1 LSSTCREL
9 AGCTTPNEP
18 RRLRPTTLSSPRQIL
33 GKMHNWLLDI
43 RYGIRVLAG
52 TPGFTAITTLTLA
65 LGIGANSIGF
75 LLFNTIILKKLPV
88 RNPESLVLAT
98 RVRGPSTG
106 MWFSYSMFED
116 IKDDD
121 QVFSG
126 AVAFATLGNL
136 TLSIDGIDEQLPGGG
151 QLVSTNFYHV
161 LGVDPALGR
170 VIAPDDDNAQGGSA
184 VAVISYKLWTRRF
197 NRDPSIVGERIIIN
211 GTPLMIIGVTPKDF
225 FGPML
230 GAYPDLYAPIS
241 MHSELAGPGAGSP
254 DKTAV
259 QVMARL
265 LPGVAKEAAS
275 VSLNNL
281 FDQEIPSNRLGRDER
296 VELVDGSK
304 GVALWRNQF
313 ANTLRILV
321 IIGWLLLLI
330 ACANVACLLLART
343 AERQKEIALRL
354 AIGAGPLRLIRQLL
368 TESLLLATLGGGLGL
383 AFALWGSALLLG
395 LVLQGSGAQSITAS
409 LDLHTLVYTGAVSLL
424 AVALFGLTPAL
435 LANRLDLAS
444 ILKGGPHRS
453 SRIGISRVLVTAQ
466 IAVSFVLLMDTVLL
480 LRSVE
485 NLMTVDTGFGIDK
498 VLLVRVDSRAS
509 GYRGDR
515 LVTLFKELQERIEAL
530 PEVRSASMSDMGALG
545 GFSMRVPIS
554 VPGFIAGSDEERM
567 VNENSVGP
575 RYFET
580 LGIRLLQGREFD
592 ARDNEVSSRV
602 AVISE
607 SLGRKFFGDN
617 NPIGQRIAY
626 GKNSDIEI
634 VGIVVDAKYASLR
647 EGPVPTLYF
656 PYLQAKTD
664 WKELEVR
671 TAVDPTKLASS
682 VRQEIMAVDRRL
694 PILQINTLAD
704 RVDRW
709 VVQERLA
716 LRLLS
721 LFVTLAMFLVCVA
734 IWGLESR
741 SVARRTKEMGIRIA
755 LGALPGSIVRLVLK
769 ESLVMV
775 LIGLALGVPS
785 AILNGRLLS
794 SMLFGVGSTD
804 PAAMSCAA
812 LAMISVAILAS
823 IIPAR
828 KATRVDPAVIL
839 AAE

>member
-1 LSSTCREL
+1 
-9 AGCTTPNEP
+9 
-18 RRLRPTTLSSPRQIL
+18 
-33 GKMHNWLLDI
+33 MHNWLLDI
-43 RYGIRVLAG
+43 RYGIRVLAA
-52 TPGFTAITTLTLA
+52 TPGFTAITILTLA

-75 LLFNTIILKKLPV
+75 TLFNTIILKKLPV
-88 RNPESLVLAT
+88 RNPESLVLVT

-106 MWFSYSMFED
+106 MWFSYSMFND

-136 TLSIDGIDEQLPGGG
+136 TLSIDGIDEQLPVGG

-170 VIAPDDDNAQGGSA
+170 VITADDDNSQGGGA
-184 VAVISYKLWTRRF
+184 VAVISYSLWTRRF
-197 NRDPSIVGERIIIN
+197 NRDPSIVGERITVN
-211 GTPLMIIGVTPKDF
+211 GTPLMIVGVTPKDF
-225 FGPML
+225 FGPMM
-230 GAYPDLYAPIS
+230 GAYPDLSAPIS
-241 MHSELAGPGAGSP
+241 MYSELAGPGAGNP
-254 DKTAV
+254 EKIAV
-259 QVMARL
+259 QVMGRL
-265 LPGVAKEAAS
+265 LPGVAKEAAA

-281 FDQEIPSNRLGRDER
+281 FDQEIPTNRLGHDER
-296 VELVDGSK
+296 VELVDGSR

-313 ANTLRILV
+313 AATLRIL
-321 IIGWLLLLI
+321 LI
-330 ACANVACLLLART
+330 
-343 AERQKEIALRL
+343 
-354 AIGAGPLRLIRQLL
+354 
-368 TESLLLATLGGGLGL
+368 
-383 AFALWGSALLLG
+383 
-395 LVLQGSGAQSITAS
+395 SGC
-409 LDLHTLVYTGAVSLL
+409 
-424 AVALFGLTPAL
+424 
-435 LANRLDLAS
+435 
-444 ILKGGPHRS
+444 GPHRS

-466 IAVSFVLLMDTVLL
+466 VAVSFVLLLDTVVL

-485 NLMTVDTGFGIDK
+485 NLMTVDTGFGVNK
-498 VLLVRVDSRAS
+498 VLLVRIDPRAG

-545 GFSMRVPIS
+545 GLSMRVPIS

-567 VNENSVGP
+567 VNENSVGT

-592 ARDNEVSSRV
+592 AKDNESSSRV

-607 SLGRKFFGDN
+607 SLRRKFFGDN
-617 NPIGQRIAY
+617 NPIGQRI
-626 GKNSDIEI
+626 GKNLNIEI

-671 TAVDPTKLASS
+671 TAVDPAKLASS
-682 VRQEIMAVDRRL
+682 VRQEIVAIDGRL
-694 PILQINTLAD
+694 PILQINTLAERID
-704 RVDRW
+704 TW
-709 VVQERLA
+709 VVQERLT
-716 LRLLS
+716 LRLLT

-755 LGALPGSIVRLVLK
+755 LGALPGTIVWLVLK
-769 ESLVMV
+769 DSLVLV

-785 AILNGRLLS
+785 TILSGRLLS

-804 PAAMSCAA
+804 PVAMTFAA
-812 LAMISVAILAS
+812 LAIISVAILAS

>member
-1 LSSTCREL
+1 
-9 AGCTTPNEP
+9 
-18 RRLRPTTLSSPRQIL
+18 
-33 GKMHNWLLDI
+33 MHNWLLDI
-43 RYGIRVLAG
+43 RYGIRVLAA

-65 LGIGANSIGF
+65 LGIGASSVAF
-75 LLFNTIILKKLPV
+75 TLFNTIILKKLPV
-88 RNPESLVLAT
+88 RDPESLVLAT

-106 MWFSYSMFED
+106 MWFSYSMFND
-116 IKDDD
+116 IKVDD

-126 AVAFATLGNL
+126 AVAFTTLGNL
-136 TLSIDGIDEQLPGGG
+136 TLSINGIDEQLPAGG

-161 LGVDPALGR
+161 LGVEPALGR
-170 VIAPDDDNAQGGSA
+170 VIAPDDEKAPGGSA
-184 VAVISYKLWTRRF
+184 VAVISYSLWTRRF
-197 NRDPSIVGERIIIN
+197 NRDPSIVGERITVN

-225 FGPML
+225 FGPMM
-230 GAYPDLYAPIS
+230 GAYPDLSAPIS
-241 MHSELAGPGAGSP
+241 MYSELAGPGAGNP
-254 DKTAV
+254 DKIAV
-259 QVMARL
+259 QVMGRL
-265 LPGVAKEAAS
+265 LPGVGNEAAS

-281 FDQEIPSNRLGRDER
+281 FDQEIPTNRLGHDER
-296 VELVDGSK
+296 VELVDGSR

-313 ANTLRILV
+313 ATTLKTLV
-321 IIGWLLLLI
+321 IIGWLVLLI
-330 ACANVACLLLART
+330 ACGNVACLLLARS

-354 AIGAGPLRLIRQLL
+354 ALGAGRLRLIRQLL
-368 TESLLLATLGGGLGL
+368 TESLLLATLGGVLGL
-383 AFALWGSALLLG
+383 AFALWGGALLLR
-395 LVLQGSGAQSITAS
+395 LVLQGSGTQSITAS
-409 LDLHTLVYTGAVSLL
+409 PDLQTLVYTGAISLL

-435 LANRLDLAS
+435 LASRLDLAS
-444 ILKGGPHRS
+444 ILKGGPDRS
-453 SRIGISRVLVTAQ
+453 SRIGVSRVLVTAQ
-466 IAVSFVLLMDTVLL
+466 VAVSFVLLLDTVLL

-485 NLMTVDTGFGIDK
+485 NLMLVDTGFGVNK
-498 VLLVRVDSRAS
+498 VLLVRIDPRAG
-509 GYRGDR
+509 GYKGDR
-515 LVTLFKELQERIEAL
+515 LVALFKELQERIEAL

-545 GFSMRVPIS
+545 GLAMRVPIS

-567 VNENSVGP
+567 VNQNSVGP

-592 ARDNEVSSRV
+592 AKDNESSSRV

-617 NPIGQRIAY
+617 NPIGQRI
-626 GKNSDIEI
+626 GKNLNIEI

-671 TAVDPTKLASS
+671 TAVDPAKLASS

-704 RVDRW
+704 RVDTW

-716 LRLLS
+716 LRLLT

-769 ESLVMV
+769 EALGMV
-775 LIGLALGVPS
+775 LIGLALGVPA
-785 AILNGRLLS
+785 AILSGRLLS
-794 SMLFGVGSTD
+794 SVLFGVGGTD
-804 PAAMSCAA
+804 LAAMTFAA
-812 LAMISVAILAS
+812 LAIILVAILAS